1 MLTLRNRIRVIQTL
15 VVLLMAFAL
24 KWLYS
29 TASVDDL
36 RWILTPTTFLVEMIT
51 GENFEFE
58 SGAGYM
64 SSDHSFLIAASCSG
78 VNFLVTA
85 FLMLSLLRLW
95 KGRSKNAGWIILL
108 AAATAYLT
116 TLVANT
122 VRISVAIQLHR
133 MDRELIWVNPDQL
146 HRFEGIFVY
155 FGFLLLLFIVSEGS
169 GPERVQRSGTVS
181 ILLRRS
187 WLPLLIYWATTLGI
201 PLVNGAYRQGAGF
214 WEHSLFVLLT
224 PLILILPLAGLHFIS
239 GKRSPQFIG
248 RSSG

>member
-1 MLTLRNRIRVIQTL
+1 MLTVGNPIRVIQTL
-15 VVLLMAFAL
+15 VVLMIAFAL

-36 RWILTPTTFLVEMIT
+36 RWILTPTTFLVELIT

-64 SSDHSFLIAASCSG
+64 SGDHSFLIAASCSG
-78 VNFLVTA
+78 VNFLTTA
-85 FLMLSLLRLW
+85 FLMLSLLKLW
-95 KGRSKNAGWIILL
+95 KGRSKNAGWIILF

-116 TLVANT
+116 TIVANT

-169 GPERVQRSGTVS
+169 GTERVQRSGTVS
-181 ILLRRS
+181 VLFRRS

-201 PLVNGAYRQGAGF
+201 PIANGAYRQGSAF

-224 PLILILPLAGLHFIS
+224 PLILILPLVGFHLIS
-239 GKRSPQFIG
+239 DRRSLQL
-248 RSSG
+248 SGDL